1 MKNQNP
7 QFLIFFIFFFGL
19 STAQVKKAE
28 IIQTKNKISNKGS
41 AELFNKILKEDS
53 LVFEAFNKCDTLSYR
68 KHFKDYLEFYHDLGG
83 LTVGIENEMKSIR
96 EMCSRGSNI
105 RRELVVGSM
114 EVYPL
119 KNYGAVQI
127 AVHRFYHRNQGQS
140 EKLSGEYKFIHIWQ
154 LTDGVWKISRI
165 ISYGH
170 DVMNND

>member
-1 MKNQNP
+1 MKKQNL
-7 QFLIFFIFFFGL
+7 QFLLFFIFFFGL

-28 IIQTKNKISNKGS
+28 IIQTKNQVLNKQS
-41 AELFNKILKEDS
+41 AELFNQISKEDS
-53 LVFEAFNKCDTLSYR
+53 LVFEAFNQCDTLNYR
-68 KHFKDYLEFYHDLGG
+68 KHFKDDLEFYHDLGG
-83 LTVGIENEMKSIR
+83 LTVGIENEMKLIR

-105 RRELVVGSM
+105 RRELVEGSM

-127 AVHRFYHRNQGQS
+127 GVHRFYHRNKGQS

-154 LTDGVWKISRI
+154 FTDGMWKIARI
-165 ISYGH
+165 ISYEH

>member
-1 MKNQNP
+1 
-7 QFLIFFIFFFGL
+7 
-19 STAQVKKAE
+19 
-28 IIQTKNKISNKGS
+28 
-41 AELFNKILKEDS
+41 
-53 LVFEAFNKCDTLSYR
+53 
-68 KHFKDYLEFYHDLGG
+68 
-83 LTVGIENEMKSIR
+83 MKSIR

-127 AVHRFYHRNQGQS
+127 AVHRFYHRNKGQK

-154 LTDGVWKISRI
+154 FADGMWKIARI